1 MIRSLKVME
10 TVHAVNFLAQY
21 IRRQLFHVLLRHRA
35 GVAVAQ
41 QRTAGEGDVHVHP
54 EQDIE
59 KDTQRNDAAGNDQKQ
74 LAMSDK
80 IEFFSHARLPPSSQG
95 FRMHLKRVMDF
106 SISRE
111 AVTPIRKLKTIPAN
125 RV

>member
-1 MIRSLKVME
+1 MPGDRE
-10 TVHAVNFLAQY
+10 DQECDFYVHT
-21 IRRQLFHVLLRHRA
+21 R
-35 GVAVAQ
+35 AQ
-41 QRTAGEGDVHVHP
+41 QYLLNGMSDHP
-54 EQDIE
+54 E
-59 KDTQRNDAAGNDQKQ
+59 TQHNVIMNIDDEGYHFYICLLYTSGNDQKQ